1 VSRISGHVASDR
13 LGDAAHHGGLD
24 FLAEPE
30 RRHVQTCDQCRR
42 LYGGYRLT
50 DRLLAAPWR
59 EVQVPPALVARA
71 SRLAA
76 LTDFANG
83 LNPRS
88 IGPAIAAIAIV
99 ALIGAALAL
108 PRLIPTAPSNGHSPI
123 ASGGVSPSTFQS
135 PAGTGLGQGSQSPGA
150 PGSGPG
156 GSGSTSPSGSAPAT
170 AEGPAGKE
178 TLGVTRIGGSLIAWS
193 PDGAHLLTWSPG
205 FGRQL
210 QIRDASGRVG
220 ATVSADAAAWIGSS
234 TVAIATRGSGSTPSA
249 ASTAT
254 VRRGGSPGQGGF
266 GPGGPGPG
274 HSNNPGGG
282 ETVSILD
289 TGGRVV
295 ATVPGTYAVGV
306 EPANGMLLGS
316 GNGALTISSPG
327 GGQSGWSFV
336 LWNGSLSAVQD
347 GLPIAFSADGQSL
360 AVLHPFGAGF
370 GAVSG
375 WLEIMAVPSMNAV
388 ASFTHVNLRVG
399 DGSSGSAYGFD
410 ASFSPNDGYLLAAG
424 TLVNLSN
431 GSTQATGRGGWLAGG
446 TLVTSSGAGLVR
458 WQGARPTVDGRIP
471 GLGTVAV
478 AHHGELVYFYG
489 DGRPPL
495 LLDTDGTLN
504 ALTLAGVRSVSGL
517 LISPNGRAIA
527 FDGRATDGSSITAVA
542 ALP

>member
-1 VSRISGHVASDR
+1 MSRISGHVPSDR
-13 LGDAAHHGGLD
+13 LGDAAHHGGVD

-30 RRHVQTCDQCRR
+30 RRHVQACDQCRR

-59 EVQVPPALVARA
+59 EVQVPTALVARP

-76 LTDFANG
+76 LIDLARG

-88 IGPAIAAIAIV
+88 IGPAVAAIVIV
-99 ALIGAALAL
+99 ALIGGALAL
-108 PRLIPTAPSNGHSPI
+108 PRLIPTTPANGHSPI
-123 ASGGVSPSTFQS
+123 ASVGASPSTLPS
-135 PAGTGLGQGSQSPGA
+135 LGGTGPGLGSQSPGA
-150 PGSGPG
+150 SGSGPG
-156 GSGSTSPSGSAPAT
+156 GSGSLSPSGSPPAT

-178 TLGVTRIGGSLIAWS
+178 TLGVTRIVGSLIAWS
-193 PDGAHLLTWSPG
+193 PDGAHLLTWAPG
-205 FGRQL
+205 YGRQL
-210 QIRDASGRVG
+210 QIRDGSGRVG
-220 ATVSADAAAWIGSS
+220 ATVSADSAAWVGSS
-234 TVAIATRGSGSTPSA
+234 TVAVATHGSGSAPSATSTGTGHRGSGP
-249 ASTAT
+249 
-254 VRRGGSPGQGGF
+254 GQGSFGQGGF
-266 GPGGPGPG
+266 GPG

-295 ATVPGTYAVGV
+295 ATVPGTYAAGGGL
-306 EPANGMLLGS
+306 ANGMLLGS
-316 GNGALTISSPG
+316 GNGAVTIASV
-327 GGQSGWSFV
+327 GGQTGWTFV

-347 GLPIAFSADGQSL
+347 GLPIAFSQDGRSL
-360 AVLHPFGAGF
+360 AVLHPFSSGF

-375 WLEIMAVPSMNAV
+375 WLEIMSVPSMNSV
-388 ASFTHVNLRVG
+388 VSFTHLNLRVG
-399 DGSSGSAYGFD
+399 NGNSGSAYGFD
-410 ASFSPNDGYLLAAG
+410 ASFSPSGQYLLAAG

-458 WQGARPTVDGRIP
+458 WQGTHSTVDGRIP
-471 GLGTVAV
+471 SLGTIEIAR
-478 AHHGELVYFYG
+478 HGELVYFYG
-489 DGRPPL
+489 DGRPSF

-517 LISPNGRAIA
+517 LISPTGRAIA